1 MKDIVSVNL
10 SEIDDRYLVSNP
22 TLQKMHQEAD
32 AIQSYLEQ
40 NVDLNDINMLPYRL
54 ARLDAYLHRLSD
66 MQSRAKAMKEYAKMS
81 FLSQNE
87 QAITKMTAT
96 NSNRL
101 LASVLCEFTV
111 TADRID
117 AMHNSVSQACKN
129 ISIQIS
135 WIKKTMEFGG

>member
-10 SEIDDRYLVSNP
+10 SEIDDRYFVSNP

-54 ARLDAYLHRLSD
+54 AQLDAYLHRLSD
-66 MQSRAKAMKEYAKMS
+66 MQSRANAMKEYAKMS

-87 QAITKMTAT
+87 QAIAKMTAT

-117 AMHNSVSQACKN
+117 AMHHSVSQACKN